1 VVPEPPSDPDARDGA
16 SLTSAAEESREAT
29 KSFGVGAA
37 GFSVAAL
44 STPERFEPGATPA
57 SFALDFTPASFM
69 LGLAAGTFAL
79 GLTTGSFGLGLPS
92 DFVALSPALALALA
106 PALAPAPA
114 LALAL
119 LAGLRDDARD

>member
-1 VVPEPPSDPDARDGA
+1 MPEPPSDPDARDGA

-57 SFALDFTPASFM
+57 SFAL
-69 LGLAAGTFAL
+69 

-106 PALAPAPA
+106 PALAPA